1 MELVL
6 WIDFRVVPVLRL
18 EFFVAGWKTFHLGF
32 HPQEVIKQRVLL
44 KERLKRCRTS
54 VCFLRQ
60 TLNTGCISLERSKS
74 GKTATLLLN
83 NNFEVVTAGFER
95 KVWFEPVLKW
105 VESKA
110 FLINLGQQAQKQ
122 NGVTF

>member
-1 MELVL
+1 M
-6 WIDFRVVPVLRL
+6 
-18 EFFVAGWKTFHLGF
+18 
-32 HPQEVIKQRVLL
+32 
-44 KERLKRCRTS
+44 
-54 VCFLRQ
+54 CFLRQ

-95 KVWFEPVLKW
+95 KVWFKPVLKW

-110 FLINLGQQAQKQ
+110 FLINVGQQAQKMIRRICLTTKASSVDDHFLYSRDL
-122 NGVTF
+122 NI